1 MSISARPSKL
11 SLPQVNPGVTT
22 VLEYLLLK
30 FPAIA
35 ESRWRERMA
44 EGKVHRDEDMQ
55 VIAMG
60 QVVI

>member
-1 MSISARPSKL
+1 M
-11 SLPQVNPGVTT
+11 TT
-22 VLEYLLLK
+22 VLKYLLLK
-30 FPAIA
+30 FPTIA

-44 EGKVHRDEDMQ
+44 AGKHRDEDMQ

>member
-35 ESRWRERMA
+35 ESRW
-44 EGKVHRDEDMQ
+44 D
-55 VIAMG
+55 
-60 QVVI
+60 

>member
-1 MSISARPSKL
+1 M
-11 SLPQVNPGVTT
+11 PQVNPGVTT
-22 VLEYLLLK
+22 VLKYLLLK
-30 FPAIA
+30 FPTIA

-44 EGKVHRDEDMQ
+44 AGKHRDEDMQ

>member
-1 MSISARPSKL
+1 MSIPARPSKL
-11 SLPQVNPGVTT
+11 SLPQANPGVTT

-30 FPAIA
+30 FPTIA

-44 EGKVHRDEDMQ
+44 AGKHRDEDMQ